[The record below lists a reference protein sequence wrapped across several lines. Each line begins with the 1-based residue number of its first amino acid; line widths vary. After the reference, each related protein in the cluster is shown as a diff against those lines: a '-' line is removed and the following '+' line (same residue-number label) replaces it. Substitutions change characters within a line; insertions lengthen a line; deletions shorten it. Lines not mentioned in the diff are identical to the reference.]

1 MNHRRKVRLIWAALL
16 IVVALLPVIAH
27 YRAKAAAEKFKAQLR
42 AQGEKLSIDELVPL
56 PPLNTPN
63 GARDF
68 LDAMS
73 RLTSFNAEIQPS
85 PMKMVQPGQ
94 ARITWQQST
103 LPTEKSDDIWPG
115 LRAHL
120 ETNRAALADLRE
132 ALRQPVL
139 HFQVQYSQSFSAL
152 LPHLA
157 PLKSASQRLS
167 AATVMAMRDQRT
179 DEAFANLQAL
189 VALPAHHREEPFM
202 ISQLVRCATVAI
214 AASATWEALHYPR
227 WSDEQLATLQTA
239 WEAVQT
245 IPQMERALA
254 MERACVL
261 EQYAKARESLNQ
273 LGLVNF
279 SGGGGALEDLADA
292 GNKIMEDPAVGFDQ
306 LMDRFPRRWV
316 WKWWNCYDDEIWFL
330 QTVQRSLD
338 VARQAA
344 NGLPFVPLQ
353 DNLKAETSRI
363 GEPPRQFL
371 LVRGMGVD
379 TYPKAVDKV
388 LVTETQRRVVLT
400 AIALKRFERRV
411 GKLPSELTALVPA
424 FLSAVPLDPMDGK
437 PLRYR
442 LSGTNSFSLYSVGL
456 DGFDDGGDVRPKEA
470 NSKSFFWTQGKDS
483 VWPQPATMEQL
494 REFNSQLEQKRARS
508 SVKSRR

>member
-1 MNHRRKVRLIWAALL
+1 
-16 IVVALLPVIAH
+16 
-27 YRAKAAAEKFKAQLR
+27 
-42 AQGEKLSIDELVPL
+42 
-56 PPLNTPN
+56 LNTPN

-73 RLTSFNAEIQPS
+73 RLTTFDAEIQPGV
-85 PMKMVQPGQ
+85 MKMVQPGH
-94 ARITWQQST
+94 ARIAWRQPA

-120 ETNRAALADLRE
+120 ETNQAALAELRE

-139 HFQVQYSQSFSAL
+139 NFQVNYHQGFSAL

-157 PLKSASQRLS
+157 RSKSASQRLS
-167 AATVMAMRDQRT
+167 AATVMAMREERM
-179 DEAFANLQAL
+179 DEAFTNLQAL
-189 VALPAHHREEPFM
+189 VALPAHYREEPFM
-202 ISQLVRCATVAI
+202 ISQLVRCAIIAI
-214 AASATWEALHYPR
+214 AASATWEALHYPH
-227 WSDEQLATLQTA
+227 WSEERLATLQTA
-239 WEAVQT
+239 WESVQA

-344 NGLPFVPLQ
+344 NGQPFVPLQ
-353 DNLKAETSRI
+353 DKLRAETSRI
-363 GEPPRQFL
+363 GEPPGQFL
-371 LVRGMGVD
+371 LVRGLGVD
-379 TYPKAVDKV
+379 IYPGAVDKV
-388 LVTETQRRVVLT
+388 LVTETQRRIVVT
-400 AIALKRFERRV
+400 AIALKRFERRI
-411 GKLPSELTALVPA
+411 GKLPPDLTVLVPG
-424 FLSAVPLDPMDGK
+424 FLAAVPLDPMDGK

-442 LSGTNSFSLYSVGL
+442 LSGTSSCSLYSVGL
-456 DGFDDGGDVRPKEA
+456 DGVDNNGDISPKESGSR
-470 NSKSFFWTQGKDS
+470 NFSWTQGKDV
-483 VWPQPATMEQL
+483 VWPQPATPEQL
-494 REFNSQLEQKRARS
+494 REFNSKMEQQRAGKPP
-508 SVKSRR
+508 KSRR